1 MKKLL
6 KVHFYGDVVI
16 DAELAEGLSIFAKLV
31 PVETNGYNK
40 SLKAVPTDKEIEFTL
55 IDDKQFIRETDE
67 AETVAF
73 YKQKAEQADKNYNDC
88 NSDRWKAQ
96 EKARKLEE
104 ELKALKEVCPHKP
117 EEDEDA

>member
-16 DAELAEGLSIFAKLV
+16 DADLAEGLAIFAKLV

-40 SLKAVPTDKEIEFTL
+40 TLKAVPNDKEIEFTL

-73 YKQKAEQADKNYNDC
+73 YKQKAEQADKNYSES
-88 NSDRWKAQ
+88 NSKRWEAQ
-96 EKARKLEE
+96 ELTRKLQE
-104 ELKALKEVCPHKP
+104 ELKTLKEVCPHKP
-117 EEDEDA
+117 EEGEDA